1 MRPLFLAL
9 SVLCLTG
16 EGHVACAGSV
26 AEASENAQKAAQS
39 SFYRRH
45 SEGWYWYKDPEEERE
60 PEQLVQP
67 VAPPPPKS
75 EPVEVREEKPQQPSQ
90 PAPFSAAWVRGMLPV
105 YRDIAWENPTPENV
119 MAYVLLLHFAVNR
132 SQKFAEIARQIT
144 IENLLL
150 DETCQ
155 RPTVTYGVHKVN
167 REAYDRFMAVVQK
180 IRNKAGLFFFFKSGC
195 GYCESE
201 APLIG
206 NFEKDGFDVF
216 AISVDGGSLES
227 YQFRN
232 VKLDQGQ
239 AEQLG
244 VTATP
249 ALFLVSADGVFENL
263 GQGLLSYN
271 DIRRRIFIAARR
283 QGWISEEDFQEAKSM
298 LNPEKQGDLSEELP
312 KLLLAQ
318 SNPIYAFG
326 DIESNEIVTS
336 LPASE
341 IQRFIDENG
350 FIEPK
355 RLVLLFCG
363 AKTSGRLEPSL
374 LEEQFNN

>member
-1 MRPLFLAL
+1 
-9 SVLCLTG
+9 
-16 EGHVACAGSV
+16 
-26 AEASENAQKAAQS
+26 
-39 SFYRRH
+39 
-45 SEGWYWYKDPEEERE
+45 
-60 PEQLVQP
+60 
-67 VAPPPPKS
+67 
-75 EPVEVREEKPQQPSQ
+75 
-90 PAPFSAAWVRGMLPV
+90 MLPV
-105 YRDIAWENPTPENV
+105 YRDIVWENPTPENV

-132 SQKFAEIARQIT
+132 SQKFAEIAQQIT

-155 RPTVTYGVHKVN
+155 RPTVTYGVHKVD
-167 REAYDRFMAVVQK
+167 REAYDHFMAVVQK

-263 GQGLLSYN
+263 GQG
-271 DIRRRIFIAARR
+271 
-283 QGWISEEDFQEAKSM
+283 WISEEDFQEAKPM
-298 LNPEKQGDLSEELP
+298 LNPEKQGDLSEDLP

>member
-1 MRPLFLAL
+1 MRSLFLAL
-9 SVLCLTG
+9 SVLCLTV

-26 AEASENAQKAAQS
+26 AEANENAQKADQS

-45 SEGWYWYKDPEEERE
+45 AEGWYWYKDLEEEQ
-60 PEQLVQP
+60 EQEQPVQP
-67 VAPPPPKS
+67 IAPPPPKP

-105 YRDIAWENPTPENV
+105 YRDIAWENPRPENV
-119 MAYVLLLHFAVNR
+119 MAYVLLLNFAVNR

-150 DETCQ
+150 DETYQ
-155 RPTVTYGVHKVN
+155 WPTVTYGVHKVDRDAN
-167 REAYDRFMAVVQK
+167 DRFMAVMQK

-201 APLIG
+201 ASLIG

-216 AISVDGGSLES
+216 AINVDGGSLES
-227 YQFRN
+227 YQFKN
-232 VKLDQGQ
+232 VKLDQGH

-271 DIRRRIFIAARR
+271 DIRHRIFIAAQR
-283 QGWISEEDFQEAKSM
+283 QGWISEEDFQEVKPI
-298 LNPEKQGDLSEELP
+298 LNLAAQGDLSEDLP
-312 KLLLAQ
+312 KFLETQ
-318 SNPIYAFG
+318 SNSIYAFG
-326 DIESNEIVTS
+326 NAEHNEAVTS

-341 IQRFIDENG
+341 IQHLVDENG

-355 RLVLLFCG
+355 QLVLLFCG